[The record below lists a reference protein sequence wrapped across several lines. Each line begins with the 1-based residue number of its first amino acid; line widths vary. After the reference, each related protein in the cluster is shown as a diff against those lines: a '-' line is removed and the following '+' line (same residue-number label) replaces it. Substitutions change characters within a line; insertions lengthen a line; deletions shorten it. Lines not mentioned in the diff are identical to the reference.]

1 MFELATSLSMV
12 RRQIM
17 WRGRTIIICRQKLNE
32 YKEATKEFEDFQ
44 FKGLF
49 FIDSSGHKSLIN
61 ADGSTL
67 PSKSV
72 PYVLALFEDCSHIE
86 PENLILINDK
96 RYAVTGIENV
106 QEQNLIGLI
115 SLEELYENR
124 FKRS

>member
-1 MFELATSLSMV
+1 MFELATSLNIV

-17 WRGRTIIICRQKLNE
+17 WRGRTIITCRQKLNE
-32 YKEATKEFEDFQ
+32 YKETTKEFEDFQ
-44 FKGLF
+44 FKGF
-49 FIDSSGHKSLIN
+49 FFVSSSGHKSLIN

-67 PSKSV
+67 PSKNAS
-72 PYVLALFEDCSHIE
+72 YVLALFEDCSHIE